1 MHQTARRMHG
11 DAPASQSLQKAH
23 FCNTLGASS
32 LKDVTVTHG
41 VNLEF
46 FDAKQANGG
55 KCQRH
60 TGQGPQ
66 IISTYSNQS
75 RALDSSANK
84 QS

>member
-1 MHQTARRMHG
+1 MHQTACRMHG

-41 VNLEF
+41 VNLERF
-46 FDAKQANGG
+46 
-55 KCQRH
+55 QRH

-75 RALDSSANK
+75 SALDSSANK